1 MPRWAITDD
10 DAVRELP
17 VGAVWMLGVVSFNC
31 CDCHSLILY
40 MRGEP
45 SWMRFEPAINAG
57 VVPSIYVGGATG
69 SMGSL

>member
-1 MPRWAITDD
+1 MPRWAIADD

-31 CDCHSLILY
+31 CDYHNILY

-45 SWMRFEPAINAG
+45 SWMRFEPAINTG
-57 VVPSIYVGGATG
+57 VAYSI
-69 SMGSL
+69 